1 MIGSIPEAREMRG
14 FRADHGI
21 VADIGVIRAEQINDA
36 CERMLEGDVTY
47 RFVTDCA
54 SHVT

>member
-54 SHVT
+54 SLVT